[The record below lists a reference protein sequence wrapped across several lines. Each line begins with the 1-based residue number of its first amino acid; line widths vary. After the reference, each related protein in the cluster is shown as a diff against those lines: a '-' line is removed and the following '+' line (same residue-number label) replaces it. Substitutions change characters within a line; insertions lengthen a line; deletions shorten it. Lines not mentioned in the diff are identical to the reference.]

1 MADIVYDGGLKNGS
15 RFIYGQRFFALIG
28 RDSSSFTISYDDW
41 SLSVTA
47 NALLFRNPASLAVWR
62 DAIAKRIPTVL
73 EWIDKDSTE
82 GKVVCKKR
90 IELDGLPVTVVYF
103 DDCDEEGTYK
113 VIEDVLY
120 EGKSIYK
127 ILDPKIEETILPMLD
142 EL

>member
-15 RFIYGQRFFALIG
+15 RFIYGHRFFALIG
-28 RDSSSFTISYDDW
+28 KDSSSFTVSGDDW
-41 SLSVTA
+41 TVSVSGSTK
-47 NALLFRNPASLAVWR
+47 ALKDPSSIEIWR
-62 DAIAKRIPTVL
+62 DAITTRLPVVL
-73 EWIDKDSTE
+73 EWTRKDSAEDKT
-82 GKVVCKKR
+82 VYRKR
-90 IELDGLPVTVVYF
+90 IELEGLPVTVLYF

-120 EGKSIYK
+120 DGKSIYK